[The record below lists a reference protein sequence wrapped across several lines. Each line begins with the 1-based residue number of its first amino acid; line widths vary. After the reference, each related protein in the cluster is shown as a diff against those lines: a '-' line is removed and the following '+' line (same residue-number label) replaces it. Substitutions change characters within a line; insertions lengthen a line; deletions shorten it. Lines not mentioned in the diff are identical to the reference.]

1 MFQLNKIKAASFMLQ
16 AVGRWVQTT
25 NWLLAICYR
34 FFGGMARRHR
44 APIKRGLLQSGA
56 FRYKLPRYRA
66 SGVYPERSL
75 GRLSAPIPCRSSL
88 KDYQI
93 ETHIF
98 SKKTSLLTACGV
110 QLVAFLF
117 MSSTHA
123 QDTLSLARAVQ
134 IGLKNN
140 FGVQIQQLNVE
151 AAKLNNTWGQAGL
164 LPSINLIASQNNSA
178 IERKPANPFAV
189 AGLNIT
195 DNVLGQL
202 DVQFTLF
209 DGFAVK
215 IAKQR
220 LEQLET
226 LSKGNA
232 LFVMENTLQTIIL
245 SYYQAL
251 LERERLQVLIKNQGF
266 SKERYGY
273 VKLKK
278 SLGSAITFD
287 VLQEQNNYL
296 TDSANVLR
304 QEIVVK
310 NATRNLNVL
319 LGEDISKTYQF
330 TNPLQFED
338 EAYVYEDL
346 KSKMV
351 SSNTNLRNQFISQ
364 ELFHNATR
372 SAQANLAP
380 SILLNLGGT
389 GSLDRLN
396 ANFRS
401 NTGNQIENTVG
412 FLNRDVTQPV
422 YQTVNETALTPQT
435 QTGNSYGGY
444 ANISLRYTLFN
455 GGQLKRAVD
464 NAQIQEKIAKLSTD
478 QLKLSLEN
486 SLLANF
492 DLYNLRKQLVLIAQ
506 TKLEAA
512 ELNLSLATERYKN
525 GALSAID
532 LRIVQENYQ
541 TAALEKYAAIFDGLT
556 SKIDLVRLTGG
567 LVDNAKK

>member
-1 MFQLNKIKAASFMLQ
+1 MMFRVFFI
-16 AVGRWVQTT
+16 
-25 NWLLAICYR
+25 AIFIC
-34 FFGGMARRHR
+34 FSESAR
-44 APIKRGLLQSGA
+44 
-56 FRYKLPRYRA
+56 
-66 SGVYPERSL
+66 
-75 GRLSAPIPCRSSL
+75 
-88 KDYQI
+88 
-93 ETHIF
+93 
-98 SKKTSLLTACGV
+98 
-110 QLVAFLF
+110 
-117 MSSTHA
+117 A
-123 QDTLSLARAVQ
+123 QDTLSLAHAVQ

-164 LPSINLIASQNNSA
+164 LPTINLIASQNNNA
-178 IERKPANPFAV
+178 IQRKPANPFAV

-232 LFVMENTLQTIIL
+232 AFVMENTVQVIIL

-251 LERERLQVLIKNQGF
+251 LEKERLQVLIKNRGF
-266 SKERYGY
+266 SKERYVY

-278 SLGSAITFD
+278 SLGSAISFD

-304 QEIVVK
+304 QEIVLK

-319 LGEDISKTYQF
+319 LNENINKTYQYI
-330 TNPLQFED
+330 NPLEFTD
-338 EAYVYEDL
+338 EAYKYEDL
-346 KSKMV
+346 RDKMAK
-351 SSNTNLRNQFISQ
+351 SNTNLKNQFISQ
-364 ELFHNATR
+364 ELFHNATKN
-372 SAQANLAP
+372 AQANLSP
-380 SILLNLGGT
+380 SVLLNLGGT
-389 GSLDRLN
+389 GSLDQLN
-396 ANFRS
+396 ANFRA
-401 NTGNQIENTVG
+401 NTGRQIENNVG
-412 FLNRDVTQPV
+412 LLNRDPTQPV

-444 ANISLRYTLFN
+444 ANISLRFTLFN
-455 GGQLKRAVD
+455 GGQLRRAID
-464 NAQIQEKIAKLSTD
+464 NAQIQENIAQLTTD

-486 SLLANF
+486 SLLASF

-506 TKLEAA
+506 TKLQAA
-512 ELNLSLATERYKN
+512 ELNLFLANERYKN

-532 LRIVQENYQ
+532 LRIVQENFQ
-541 TAALEKYAAIFDGLT
+541 TAALEKFAAIFDGL
-556 SKIDLVRLTGG
+556 SSRIDLVRLTGG
-567 LVDNAKK
+567 LLDNRK

>member
-1 MFQLNKIKAASFMLQ
+1 MIHHVFKIFFCSKDS
-16 AVGRWVQTT
+16 VG
-25 NWLLAICYR
+25 
-34 FFGGMARRHR
+34 GGMAVRGAVGHR
-44 APIKRGLLQSGA
+44 AI
-56 FRYKLPRYRA
+56 RYKSSLVPRC
-66 SGVYPERSL
+66 G
-75 GRLSAPIPCRSSL
+75 LSASIPCRSTL
-88 KDYQI
+88 KDHQI
-93 ETHIF
+93 ETRTF
-98 SKKTSLLTACGV
+98 SKKASLLVACGL
-110 QLVAFLF
+110 QLVAI
-117 MSSTHA
+117 SSFA
-123 QDTLSLARAVQ
+123 QDTLSLAHAIQ

-140 FGVQIQQLNVE
+140 FGVQIQQLNVD

-164 LPSINLIASQNNSA
+164 LPSINLIASQNNNA
-178 IERKPANPFAV
+178 IQRKPANPFAV

-232 LFVMENTLQTIIL
+232 TFVMENTVQAIIL
-245 SYYQAL
+245 GYYQAA
-251 LERERLQVLIKNQGF
+251 LEKERLQVLIKNRGF
-266 SKERYGY
+266 SKERYTY

-319 LGEDISKTYQF
+319 LNEDITKIYQF

-338 EAYVYEDL
+338 EAYSYDDL
-346 KSKMV
+346 KGKMIG
-351 SSNTNLRNQFISQ
+351 SNTNLRNQFISQ

-372 SAQANLAP
+372 NAQANLSPAV
-380 SILLNLGGT
+380 LLNLGGT
-389 GSLDRLN
+389 GSLDQLN

-401 NTGNQIENTVG
+401 NTGKQIENTVG
-412 FLNRDVTQPV
+412 YLNRDVTQPV

-435 QTGNSYGGY
+435 ITGNSYGGY
-444 ANISLRYTLFN
+444 ANLSLRFTLFN
-455 GGQLKRAVD
+455 GGQLRRTID
-464 NAQIQEKIAKLSTD
+464 NAQIQEKIAKLTTD

-486 SLLANF
+486 SLLASF

-506 TKLEAA
+506 TKLQAA
-512 ELNLSLATERYKN
+512 ELNLSLANERYKN

-541 TAALEKYAAIFDGLT
+541 SAALEKFSAIFDGLA
-556 SKIDLVRLTGG
+556 SRIDLVRLTGG
-567 LVDNAKK
+567 LVDNAK

>member
-1 MFQLNKIKAASFMLQ
+1 MMFRILFISAF
-16 AVGRWVQTT
+16 
-25 NWLLAICYR
+25 IC
-34 FFGGMARRHR
+34 
-44 APIKRGLLQSGA
+44 
-56 FRYKLPRYRA
+56 
-66 SGVYPERSL
+66 
-75 GRLSAPIPCRSSL
+75 
-88 KDYQI
+88 
-93 ETHIF
+93 F
-98 SKKTSLLTACGV
+98 SKLV
-110 QLVAFLF
+110 Q
-117 MSSTHA
+117 A
-123 QDTLSLARAVQ
+123 QDTLSLAHAVQ
-134 IGLKNN
+134 VGLKNN
-140 FGVQIQQLNVE
+140 FGVRIQQLNVE

-164 LPSINLIASQNNSA
+164 LPSVNLIASQNNNA
-178 IERKPANPFAV
+178 IQRKPANPFAV

-232 LFVMENTLQTIIL
+232 AFVIENTVQTIIL

-251 LERERLQVLIKNQGF
+251 LEKERLQVLIKNRGF
-266 SKERYGY
+266 SKERYTY

-304 QEIVVK
+304 QEIVLK

-319 LGEDISKTYQF
+319 LNENINKTYQYI
-330 TNPLQFED
+330 NPLEFTD
-338 EAYVYEDL
+338 EAYKYEDL
-346 KSKMV
+346 RDKMV
-351 SSNTNLRNQFISQ
+351 KSNTNLKNQFISQ
-364 ELFHNATR
+364 ELFHNATKN
-372 SAQANLAP
+372 AQANLSPA
-380 SILLNLGGT
+380 ILLNLGGT
-389 GSLDRLN
+389 GSLDQLN

-401 NTGNQIENTVG
+401 NTGRQIENNVG
-412 FLNRDVTQPV
+412 LLNRDPTQPV

-444 ANISLRYTLFN
+444 ANISLRFTLFN
-455 GGQLKRAVD
+455 GGQLRRAID
-464 NAQIQEKIAKLSTD
+464 NAQIQEKIAKLTTD

-486 SLLANF
+486 SLLASF

-506 TKLEAA
+506 TKLQAA
-512 ELNLSLATERYKN
+512 ELNLSLANERYKN

-541 TAALEKYAAIFDGLT
+541 SSALEKFSAIFDGLA
-556 SKIDLVRLTGG
+556 SRIDLVRLTGG
-567 LVDNAKK
+567 LVDNVK

>member
-1 MFQLNKIKAASFMLQ
+1 MIHQVFKIFFCRKDSF
-16 AVGRWVQTT
+16 G
-25 NWLLAICYR
+25 
-34 FFGGMARRHR
+34 GGMAVRGAVGHR
-44 APIKRGLLQSGA
+44 AI
-56 FRYKLPRYRA
+56 RYKSSLVPRC
-66 SGVYPERSL
+66 G
-75 GRLSAPIPCRSSL
+75 LSATIPCRSTL
-88 KDYQI
+88 KNHQI
-93 ETHIF
+93 QTHTF
-98 SKKTSLLTACGV
+98 SKRISLLAACGLW
-110 QLVAFLF
+110 LVASLPAH
-117 MSSTHA
+117 T

-140 FGVQIQQLNVE
+140 FGVQIQQLNVD

-164 LPSINLIASQNNSA
+164 LPSINLIASQNNNA
-178 IERKPANPFAV
+178 IQRKPANPFAIE
-189 AGLNIT
+189 GLNVT

-202 DVQFTLF
+202 DIQFTLF

-232 LFVMENTLQTIIL
+232 TFVMENTVQAIIL
-245 SYYQAL
+245 GYYQAE
-251 LERERLQVLIKNQGF
+251 LEKERLQVLIKNRGF
-266 SKERYGY
+266 SKERYTY

-319 LGEDISKTYQF
+319 LNEDITKTYQF

-338 EAYVYEDL
+338 QAYSYDDL
-346 KSKMV
+346 KSKMT

-372 SAQANLAP
+372 NAQANMAP
-380 SILLNLGGT
+380 SLLLNLGAT
-389 GSLDRLN
+389 GSLDQQY
-396 ANFRS
+396 AQFRPTK
-401 NTGNQIENTVG
+401 NGTVIQTTIGYLEKDVNQLVVQKQFASEY
-412 FLNRDVTQPV
+412 L
-422 YQTVNETALTPQT
+422 T

-444 ANISLRYTLFN
+444 ANLSLRYTLFN
-455 GGQLKRAVD
+455 GGQLRRAVD
-464 NAQIQEKIAKLSTD
+464 NAQIQEKIAKLTTD

-486 SLLANF
+486 SLLASF

-506 TKLEAA
+506 TKLQAA
-512 ELNLSLATERYKN
+512 ELNLSLANERYKN

-541 TAALEKYAAIFDGLT
+541 SAALEKFSAIFDGLA
-556 SKIDLVRLTGG
+556 SRIDLVRLTGG
-567 LVDNAKK
+567 LVDNAK

>member
-1 MFQLNKIKAASFMLQ
+1 MFQLSKFIFWLQ
-16 AVGRWVQTT
+16 ASGCKLQ
-25 NWLLAICYR
+25 AICVR
-34 FFGGMARRHR
+34 DIHRVFKISFGGMAVRGAVGHR
-44 APIKRGLLQSGA
+44 AI
-56 FRYKLPRYRA
+56 RYKLPRYSA

-75 GRLSAPIPCRSSL
+75 GRLSATIPCRSIL
-88 KDYQI
+88 KDHQI
-93 ETHIF
+93 ETRTF
-98 SKKTSLLTACGV
+98 SKMTSLLVACGL
-110 QLVAFLF
+110 QLVAI
-117 MSSTHA
+117 SSTA
-123 QDTLSLARAVQ
+123 QDTLSLAHAVQ

-164 LPSINLIASQNNSA
+164 LPSINLIASQNNNA
-178 IERKPANPFAV
+178 IQRKPANPFAIE
-189 AGLNIT
+189 GLNVT

-202 DVQFTLF
+202 DIQFTLF

-232 LFVMENTLQTIIL
+232 TFVMENTVQAIIL
-245 SYYQAL
+245 GYYQAA
-251 LERERLQVLIKNQGF
+251 LEKERLQVLIKNRGF
-266 SKERYGY
+266 SKERYTY

-319 LGEDISKTYQF
+319 LNDDITKTYQF

-338 EAYVYEDL
+338 EAYSYDDL
-346 KSKMV
+346 KSKMTR
-351 SSNTNLRNQFISQ
+351 SNTNLRNQFISQ

-372 SAQANLAP
+372 NAQASMAP
-380 SILLNLGGT
+380 SLLLNLGAT
-389 GSLDRLN
+389 GSLDQQY
-396 ANFRS
+396 AQFRPTENGTVVQTTIGYLKS
-401 NTGNQIENTVG
+401 DVNQKVVQDQFASE
-412 FLNRDVTQPV
+412 
-422 YQTVNETALTPQT
+422 YLTR
-435 QTGNSYGGY
+435 TGNSYGGY
-444 ANISLRYTLFN
+444 ANLSLRFTLFN
-455 GGQLKRAVD
+455 GGQLRRAID
-464 NAQIQEKIAKLSTD
+464 NAQIQEKIAKLTTD
-478 QLKLSLEN
+478 QLKLFLEN
-486 SLLANF
+486 NLLASF

-512 ELNLSLATERYKN
+512 ELNLSLANERYKN

-532 LRIVQENYQ
+532 LRIVQENFQ
-541 TAALEKYAAIFDGLT
+541 TAALEKYAAIFDGL
-556 SKIDLVRLTGG
+556 SSRIDLVRLTGG
-567 LVDNAKK
+567 LIDNAGGR

>member
-1 MFQLNKIKAASFMLQ
+1 VTYSPKLEAKGSKLIF
-16 AVGRWVQTT
+16 
-25 NWLLAICYR
+25 LL
-34 FFGGMARRHR
+34 
-44 APIKRGLLQSGA
+44 LL
-56 FRYKLPRYRA
+56 
-66 SGVYPERSL
+66 SL
-75 GRLSAPIPCRSSL
+75 
-88 KDYQI
+88 
-93 ETHIF
+93 
-98 SKKTSLLTACGV
+98 TS
-110 QLVAFLF
+110 Q
-117 MSSTHA
+117 A
-123 QDTLSLARAVQ
+123 QDTLSLAHAVQ

-164 LPSINLIASQNNSA
+164 MPIITLTASQNNNA
-178 IERKPANPFAV
+178 IQRVPANPFAV
-189 AGLNIT
+189 PGLNIT

-215 IAKQR
+215 ITKQR

-226 LSKGNA
+226 LSKGNTT
-232 LFVMENTLQTIIL
+232 FVMENTVQAIIL
-245 SYYQAL
+245 GYYQAT
-251 LERERLQVLIKNQGF
+251 LEKERLQVLIKNRGF
-266 SKERYGY
+266 SKERYTY

-319 LGEDISKTYQF
+319 LNDDINKTYEF
-330 TNPLQFED
+330 TNPLQFEG
-338 EAYVYEDL
+338 EAYLYDDL

-351 SSNTNLRNQFISQ
+351 RTNTNLRNQFISQ

-372 SAQANLAP
+372 NAQANLSPA
-380 SILLNLGGT
+380 ILLNLGGT
-389 GSLDRLN
+389 GSLDQQY
-396 ANFRS
+396 AKFRPT
-401 NTGNQIENTVG
+401 TGGTIVKSTTPIGYVNDDP
-412 FLNRDVTQPV
+412 LQPV
-422 YQTVNETALTPQT
+422 VGSSIATEYLT

-444 ANISLRYTLFN
+444 ANLSLRFTLFN
-455 GGQLKRAVD
+455 GGQLRRTID
-464 NAQIQEKIAKLSTD
+464 NAQIQEKIAKLTTD

-486 SLLANF
+486 SLLASF

-506 TKLEAA
+506 TKLQAA
-512 ELNLSLATERYKN
+512 ELNLSLANERYKN

-541 TAALEKYAAIFDGLT
+541 SAALEKFSAIFDGLA
-556 SKIDLVRLTGG
+556 SRIDLVRLTGG
-567 LVDNAKK
+567 LVDNTK